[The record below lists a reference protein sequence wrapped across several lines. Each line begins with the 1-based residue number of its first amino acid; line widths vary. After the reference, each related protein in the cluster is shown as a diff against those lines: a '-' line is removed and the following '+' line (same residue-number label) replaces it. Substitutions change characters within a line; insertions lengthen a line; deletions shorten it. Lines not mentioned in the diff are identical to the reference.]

1 MAKTVSENLVCDV
14 CGTSS
19 RVKAFT
25 IVSEEGAA
33 VVDLCVGD
41 AKPLVALWQAGST
54 EPRKRITGD
63 RSRAQGHAI
72 IPVD

>member
-1 MAKTVSENLVCDV
+1 MARTVSEKLVCDV

-19 RVKAFT
+19 RVSSFT
-25 IVSEEGAA
+25 IVSEDGAA

-54 EPRKRITGD
+54 EPRKRVTGD
-63 RSRAQGHAI
+63 RRRSQGHAI